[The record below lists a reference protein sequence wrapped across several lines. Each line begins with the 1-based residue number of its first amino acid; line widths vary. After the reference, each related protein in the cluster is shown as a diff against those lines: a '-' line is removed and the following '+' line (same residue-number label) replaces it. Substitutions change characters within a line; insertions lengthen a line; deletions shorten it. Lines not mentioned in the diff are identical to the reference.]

1 MRKLFTLQKLDIISE
16 IFTVIL
22 LMAGNVADHFFKGN
36 RSGNQN
42 NPSLNLILSFLKNG
56 TFLFVPLVC
65 NYREKA
71 GGVGCPPP

>member
-1 MRKLFTLQKLDIISE
+1 
-16 IFTVIL
+16 
-22 LMAGNVADHFFKGN
+22 MAGNVADHFFKGN

-42 NPSLNLILSFLKNG
+42 NPGLNLILSFLKNG

-65 NYREKA
+65 NYREKG